1 MGRTGQGSG
10 QGCLLVNWKPVTST
24 LPSGFSWASGI
35 TVSIIS
41 GPSWAWPLGPGCH
54 WPGDTVTSCE
64 EIPLLKLASALSRT
78 GRICSTEIFQAWT
91 WCLKTWHLLQI
102 WWKGLEK
109 MLILCLYHGS
119 AEGPGPTSYIFAVVK
134 KKKKKKAQKQKQKNP
149 PKQQQQQQTQTQ
161 IWAEPSLLHY
171 CLGKPKLQDCGCP
184 GNHPLVV

>member
-134 KKKKKKAQKQKQKNP
+134 KKKKSPKAKAKKTPKTAATTTNSNP
-149 PKQQQQQQTQTQ
+149 NLSRTQLVT
-161 IWAEPSLLHY
+161 LL
-171 CLGKPKLQDCGCP
+171 P
-184 GNHPLVV
+184 G